1 MAANMHNPEKDRQ
14 SEIQSGD
21 EMPMP
26 AWVGPVKA
34 AVVVMS
40 ILIVFGLALLAYGLA
55 TGVGNRLAKTAGEA
69 QFQYPQGM
77 ELVGANTGEDG
88 QLLLRF
94 MGDEGEGEIL
104 LLDLVDQKITGR
116 VSVTPGNGYGF
127 VSR

>member
-1 MAANMHNPEKDRQ
+1 DRQ

-55 TGVGNRLAKTAGEA
+55 TGVGNRLAKTAGEV

-88 QLLLRF
+88 QLVLRF

-116 VSVTPGNGYGF
+116 VTVTPGNGYGF